1 MNQTTDYDVVIV
13 GGGLVGISLA
23 LALGRVTPT
32 PPRVALI
39 ESHDYQQ
46 QGLPSFDARTVAL
59 SYSSRQIF
67 TALGLWQGIVEA
79 GVAPI
84 QIIHIS
90 DQGHPGMTRL
100 SAQEQGVDA
109 LGYVAENRVLGQTLL
124 AALHQVA
131 HVTMIAPAQVMAVNV
146 TAAQASVEIDTAG
159 SKCTLTTS
167 LVVAADGTQ
176 SFVRDHLGV
185 KSWYLDYHQ
194 QAIIANVACDQAH
207 HGNAYERFTK
217 TAPMALLPLA
227 GFADTPHRYGLVWS
241 APQAQVETILAWDDA
256 TFLQQLQQQFGDR
269 AGRFIR
275 VGKRSAY
282 PLGMRQIREH
292 IRPRVAF
299 IGNAAHTLHPV
310 AGQGFNLGLRDVAV
324 LAQIIRD
331 AMQQQGDIGA
341 QANLE
346 RYATWRRRDQLQTA
360 VFTDGVVR
368 FFSSDLLPLVLA
380 RNAALFA
387 LELFTPL
394 RKRVTRQ
401 AMGYIGKS
409 SLLARGLDL

>member
-1 MNQTTDYDVVIV
+1 MNATSDFDVVIV

-23 LALGRVTPT
+23 LALGRITPT

-46 QGLPSFDARTVAL
+46 QDLPSFDARTVAL

-67 TALGLWQGIVEA
+67 AGLGLWQEIIDA

-109 LGYVAENRVLGQTLL
+109 LGYVVENRVLGQTLL
-124 AALHQVA
+124 AALQQVA
-131 HVTMIAPAQVMAVNV
+131 HVTMIAPAQVMAVKV
-146 TAAQASVEIDTAG
+146 TANQASVEIDTAG
-159 SKCTLTTS
+159 SMRILTTS

-185 KSWYLDYHQ
+185 KTWRLDYHQ

-227 GFADTPHRYGLVWS
+227 GFAATPHRYGLVWS

-256 TFLQQLQQQFGDR
+256 TFLQKLQQQFGDR

-282 PLGMRQIREH
+282 PLGMMQIREH

-310 AGQGFNLGLRDVAV
+310 AGQGFNLGLRDVAA

-331 AMQQQGDIGA
+331 AMQQQADIGA
-341 QANLE
+341 QASLE
-346 RYATWRRRDQLQTA
+346 HYATWRRRDQLQTA
-360 VFTDGVVR
+360 AFTDGLVR
-368 FFSSDLLPLVLA
+368 FFSSDRLPLVLA
-380 RNAALFA
+380 RNAAMFA

-394 RKRVTRQ
+394 RKRVARQ

>member
-1 MNQTTDYDVVIV
+1 MNVSADFDVVIV

-23 LALGRVTPT
+23 LALGRITPT

-39 ESHDYQQ
+39 ESHDYQLQ
-46 QGLPSFDARTVAL
+46 DLPSFDARTVAL

-67 TALGLWQGIVEA
+67 AALGLWQAIIDA

-109 LGYVAENRVLGQTLL
+109 LGYVVENRVLGQTLL
-124 AALHQVA
+124 AALQQVA
-131 HVTMIAPAQVMAVNV
+131 HVTMIAPAQVMAVKV
-146 TAAQASVEIDTAG
+146 TANQARVEIDTAG
-159 SKCTLTTS
+159 SMRTLTTS

-185 KSWYLDYHQ
+185 KTWSLDYHQ

-256 TFLQQLQQQFGDR
+256 TFLQKLQQQFGDR

-282 PLGMRQIREH
+282 PLGMMQIREH

-310 AGQGFNLGLRDVAV
+310 AGQGFNLGLRDVAA

-331 AMQQQGDIGA
+331 AMQQQADIGA
-341 QANLE
+341 QASLE
-346 RYATWRRRDQLQTA
+346 HYATWRRRDQLQTA
-360 VFTDGVVR
+360 MFTDGLVR
-368 FFSSDLLPLVLA
+368 FFSSDRLPLVLV
-380 RNAALFA
+380 RNTAMFA

-394 RKRVTRQ
+394 RKRVARQ

>member
-1 MNQTTDYDVVIV
+1 MSNAADFDVVIV

-23 LALGRVTPT
+23 LALGRISPT

-67 TALGLWQGIVEA
+67 AALGLWQGIVAA

-109 LGYVAENRVLGQTLL
+109 LGYVVENRVLGQTLL
-124 AALHQVA
+124 DALQQVR
-131 HVTMIAPAQVMAVNV
+131 HVTVFAPAQVTTVKV
-146 TAAQASVEIDTAG
+146 TMTQASVEMDT
-159 SKCTLTTS
+159 TLGKHTITTS
-167 LVVAADGTQ
+167 LLVAADGTQ

-185 KSWYLDYHQ
+185 KTWNLDYQQ

-241 APQAQVETILAWDDA
+241 APQTQVETILAWDDA
-256 TFLQQLQQQFGDR
+256 TFLQKLQQQFGDR
-269 AGRFIR
+269 AGSFIR

-282 PLGMRQIREH
+282 PLGMMQIREH

-310 AGQGFNLGLRDVAV
+310 AGQGFNLGLRDVAA

-331 AMQQQGDIGA
+331 AMQQHVDIGA
-341 QANLE
+341 QTYLE
-346 RYATWRRRDQLQTA
+346 HYATWRRRDQLQTA
-360 VFTDGVVR
+360 LFTDGLVR
-368 FFSSDLLPLVLA
+368 FFSSDILPLVLA

>member
-1 MNQTTDYDVVIV
+1 MGVPDGSMDF
-13 GGGLVGISLA
+13 
-23 LALGRVTPT
+23 
-32 PPRVALI
+32 PRWL
-39 ESHDYQQ
+39 D
-46 QGLPSFDARTVAL
+46 GC
-59 SYSSRQIF
+59 
-67 TALGLWQGIVEA
+67 
-79 GVAPI
+79 API

-109 LGYVAENRVLGQTLL
+109 LGYVVENRVLGQTLL
-124 AALHQVA
+124 AALQQVA
-131 HVTMIAPAQVMAVNV
+131 HVTMIAPAQVLAVKV
-146 TAAQASVEIDTAG
+146 TANQASVEIDTAG
-159 SKCTLTTS
+159 SMRILTTS

-185 KSWYLDYHQ
+185 KTWSLDYHQ
-194 QAIIANVACDQAH
+194 QAIIANVACDQSH

-227 GFADTPHRYGLVWS
+227 GFAATPHRYGLVWS

-256 TFLQQLQQQFGDR
+256 TFLQKLQQQFGDR

-282 PLGMRQIREH
+282 PLGMMQIREH

-310 AGQGFNLGLRDVAV
+310 AGQGFNLGLRDVAA

-331 AMQQQGDIGA
+331 AMQQQADIGA
-341 QANLE
+341 QASLE
-346 RYATWRRRDQLQTA
+346 HYATWRRRDQLQTA
-360 VFTDGVVR
+360 AFTDGLVR
-368 FFSSDLLPLVLA
+368 FFSSDRLPLVLA
-380 RNAALFA
+380 RNAAMFA

-394 RKRVTRQ
+394 RKRVARQ